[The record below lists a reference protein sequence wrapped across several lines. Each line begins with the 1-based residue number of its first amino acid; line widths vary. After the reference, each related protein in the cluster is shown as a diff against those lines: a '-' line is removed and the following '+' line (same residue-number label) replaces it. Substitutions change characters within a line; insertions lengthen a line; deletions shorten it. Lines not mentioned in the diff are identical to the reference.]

1 MKNLKNYVYV
11 LVLIILSSSCAY
23 NKNFLQ
29 PTKYNETTKSITANK
44 TKTDSTVVKYN
55 GKPYQ
60 PNIIKNGTDTL
71 TFNYTIES
79 VIFKNSDNVNLNGWM
94 MKPKNNQN
102 ITKTILHFHGNTGS
116 LLGQFGAIKPLLEK
130 GFQIFVFDYSGFGFS
145 EGEAT
150 RANLLTDGIAA
161 VDYLKTR
168 SDVKNTK
175 LILYGQSYGGH
186 LSICVASK
194 TQDKI
199 DLIVAEGSFS
209 NHDDLSSQ
217 GVSKFF
223 GFMSRIFVREIY
235 AATDEIKKIKK
246 PILLI
251 HSSEDK
257 VIPFWMG
264 EKLFQNAKEP
274 KRFLQLTGKHLE
286 ATTNNLDEVATA
298 ITDMLKK

>member
-1 MKNLKNYVYV
+1 
-11 LVLIILSSSCAY
+11 
-23 NKNFLQ
+23 
-29 PTKYNETTKSITANK
+29 
-44 TKTDSTVVKYN
+44 
-55 GKPYQ
+55 
-60 PNIIKNGTDTL
+60 
-71 TFNYTIES
+71 
-79 VIFKNSDNVNLNGWM
+79 
-94 MKPKNNQN
+94 
-102 ITKTILHFHGNTGS
+102 
-116 LLGQFGAIKPLLEK
+116 
-130 GFQIFVFDYSGFGFS
+130 
-145 EGEAT
+145 
-150 RANLLTDGIAA
+150 LLTDGIAA

-168 SDVKNTK
+168 NDVKNTK
-175 LILYGQSYGGH
+175 LILYGQSYDGH

-235 AATDEIKKIKK
+235 GATDEIKKIKK
-246 PILLI
+246 PILII

-298 ITDMLKK
+298 ITDMLEK